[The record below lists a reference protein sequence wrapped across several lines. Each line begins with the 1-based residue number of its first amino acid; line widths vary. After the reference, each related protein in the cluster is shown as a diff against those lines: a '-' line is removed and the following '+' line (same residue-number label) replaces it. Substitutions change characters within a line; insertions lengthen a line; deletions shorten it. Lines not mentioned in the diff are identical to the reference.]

1 MGQGSKHGLAEESG
15 ASEGPTAKSARTA
28 GSEQAEVA
36 ATGSELYYE
45 EGGLQRIR
53 PYFHKYAAHAKG
65 RWVGRTVFDVFSR
78 EFRDRSTGYYEAAI
92 ERGLIEIN
100 GQRVAKDAV
109 VQNNDLITHHIHRH
123 EPPVATQPIRVVA
136 QTAEG
141 LLVVDKPASI
151 PVHPSGRY
159 NYNSVTQILESRHGF
174 KKVFPA
180 NRLDRLTSGL
190 LLVGLNAAVARRL
203 EQGLRHH
210 RIQKEYVCKVAGNFP
225 RERVVCDEPIRVVAH
240 KLGLNCV
247 DRAQGKPSLTEFQW
261 LCDDGQQSIVYC
273 RPKTGRT
280 HQIRVHLQYLGFPI
294 ANDPLYHNAEVWG
307 QQMGKG
313 GALPAAEPAAAS
325 AAAAPD
331 SDKASE
337 ASKATGRPAKKM
349 IGKRDDDQCN
359 ATWQHLV
366 ARMAEWKD
374 RQNQAEHDQC
384 VSAGDSGVCGVC
396 EWPAM
401 PDPTPDQLCIWLH
414 AWRYS
419 GRGWSYE
426 TDFPAWAQDAAAL
439 VDAVKYRAEA
449 ESRSPSPSPSPS
461 PTSK

>member
-1 MGQGSKHGLAEESG
+1 MGQTNKHGLAEEGG
-15 ASEGPTAKSARTA
+15 ASEGPAAKSARTA
-28 GSEQAEVA
+28 GGAEEAA

-45 EGGLQRIR
+45 EGGLQRVR

-100 GQRVAKDAV
+100 GKRVTKDAV

-123 EPPVATQPIRVVA
+123 EPPVTTQPVRVVTE
-136 QTAEG
+136 TAEG

-159 NYNSVTQILESRHGF
+159 NYNSVTQILETTHGF

-247 DRAQGKPSLTEFQW
+247 DRALGKPSLTEFQW
-261 LCDDGQQSIVYC
+261 LCDDGAQSIVYC

-280 HQIRVHLQYLGFPI
+280 HQIRVHLQYLGYPI

-307 QQMGKG
+307 RQMGKG
-313 GALPAAEPAAAS
+313 GALPAVAEADGSSAAGPDKPSAPAEP
-325 AAAAPD
+325 
-331 SDKASE
+331 
-337 ASKATGRPAKKM
+337 RPTKM
-349 IGKRDDDQCN
+349 VGKRDDDKCN
-359 ATWQHLV
+359 ETWRHLV

-374 RQNQAEHDQC
+374 KQNQEEHDRY
-384 VSAGDSGVCGVC
+384 AAAATDGSGVCGVC
-396 EWPAM
+396 ECPMM
-401 PDPTPDQLCIWLH
+401 PDPTPDELCIWLH

-419 GRGWSYE
+419 GRGWSHE
-426 TDFPAWAQDAAAL
+426 TEFPAWAQGAAAL
-439 VDAVKYRAEA
+439 VDAVKYRPEDG
-449 ESRSPSPSPSPS
+449 SLSPSPSPSPS
-461 PTSK
+461 PGSN